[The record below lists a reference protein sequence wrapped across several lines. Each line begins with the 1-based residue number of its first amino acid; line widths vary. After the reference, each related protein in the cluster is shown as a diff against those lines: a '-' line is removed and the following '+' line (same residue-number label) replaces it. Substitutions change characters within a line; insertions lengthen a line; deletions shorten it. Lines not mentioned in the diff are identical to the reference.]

1 MEIHKMYQNISL
13 HANSWATVSLFAL
26 IECQDSDYAA
36 ECQDSDYTLYLLPQ
50 IYHKIWVYFG
60 LW

>member
-1 MEIHKMYQNISL
+1 MEIHKLYQNISL
-13 HANSWATVSLFAL
+13 HANSLATASPFAL
-26 IECQDSDYAA
+26 IECQDSDYAG

-60 LW
+60 LG

>member
-1 MEIHKMYQNISL
+1 MEIHKLYQNISL
-13 HANSWATVSLFAL
+13 HANSWATVSPFAV
-26 IECQDSDYAA
+26 I

-60 LW
+60 LG